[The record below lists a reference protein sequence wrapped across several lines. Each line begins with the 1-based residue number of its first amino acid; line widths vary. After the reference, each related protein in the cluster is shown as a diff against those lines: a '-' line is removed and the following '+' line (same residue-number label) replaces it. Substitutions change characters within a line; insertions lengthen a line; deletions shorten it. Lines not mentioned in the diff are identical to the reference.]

1 MCRITEVSGSLA
13 PGITEALV
21 LVNSFINDLN
31 DEEKKSI
38 LMNVTEET
46 GKMLWI
52 PVSTE
57 GSAKGK

>member
-31 DEEKKSI
+31 DEKKKSI

-46 GKMLWI
+46 GKML
-52 PVSTE
+52 
-57 GSAKGK
+57 